1 MALEPL
7 TDGLCE
13 SNGGR
18 TTDSEVPR
26 PTSRHQPELG
36 PNPNNFSRLCSRD
49 EAERAEALEELT
61 QNVMS
66 RLGLDR
72 PGSARLDKHTLL
84 QLLRVSRSCPLQEVR
99 ERAAELLRTAQERG
113 VEIPQALASG
123 PSAFIPAQV
132 ILEEGPDEEVLIE
145 AFLSLGRFDHITMV
159 MALHPTYL
167 SCFLRTQHALLEL
180 DGPLP
185 RPWRHYI
192 VVMAAARHQCSYLVQ
207 QHSAGFLEAGG
218 EESWLEGLQ
227 HTHPKIRCLHT
238 LNKLL
243 AHRPWL
249 ITQQHIQEL
258 VCPGADARW
267 SLAEL
272 IHAVVLMTHSHSLSS
287 FVWGCGLHPEPDHV
301 GGHAFC
307 PPSPSNNMPQ
317 SSHSPAPED
326 GKPEDGVTEVEVLMK
341 RMVELQQQE
350 EECSQEEMI
359 TRFERERSESIPTAV
374 VRGAPSDLV
383 LRLVE
388 DAEFIYEDFSIRG
401 EQSPPTMRAQ
411 DYSWEDHGFSLVNRL
426 LPDMGQLLEEKFQVV
441 CGLTYNR
448 MAMHKDVD
456 TYTLRKA
463 LWNYIHCLYGIRY
476 DDYDYGEVN
485 VLLERGLKM
494 FVKTVACHPEQTTE
508 RVYSAYWRL
517 FRHSEKVHV
526 NLLLMEAR
534 LQAALLYTLR
544 AVTRYMTTGCHTLH
558 DMTTGCH
565 TLHDMTTD
573 CHTLH
578 DMTTGCHTLHDMTTG
593 CHTLHDMTTGCHTL
607 HDMTTGCSTIHTT
620 GCHTLHDMTTGC
632 STIHTTG
639 CHTLH
644 DMTTGCSTI
653 HTTGCHTLHDMTT
666 GCHTLHDM
674 TTGCSTIHTTGCHTL
689 HDMTTGCSTIHTT
702 GCHTLHDMT
711 TGCST
716 IHTTGCHALH
726 DMATGCHT
734 LHDMTMGFHTLHD
747 MTTGCHT

>member
-1 MALEPL
+1 MEEMALEPL
-7 TDGLCE
+7 TDVLCE
-13 SNGGR
+13 CNGGR
-18 TTDSEVPR
+18 TTNPDVSR
-26 PTSRHQPELG
+26 PTSLHYQPEAVESEPELG
-36 PNPNNFSRLCSRD
+36 PNPKNFSRLCSRD

-61 QNVMS
+61 QSVMS

-72 PGSARLDKHTLL
+72 PGSARLEKHTLL
-84 QLLRVSRSCPLQEVR
+84 QLLRVSRSCPLPEVR

-123 PSAFIPAQV
+123 PSAFISAQE
-132 ILEEGPDEEVLIE
+132 ILEEGPDQEVLIE
-145 AFLSLGRFDHITMV
+145 AFLSLGRYDHITMV

-218 EESWLEGLQ
+218 EESWLGGLQ
-227 HTHPKIRCLHT
+227 HTHPKIRSLHT

-258 VCPGADARW
+258 VCPGVDARW

-301 GGHAFC
+301 GGHTFC
-307 PPSPSNNMPQ
+307 PPSPSNFVLGHAFYPHSPSNNMPR
-317 SSHSPAPED
+317 SPHSPIPED
-326 GKPEDGVTEVEVLMK
+326 GKPEDGVMEVEVLMK

-350 EECSQEEMI
+350 EECSPEEMI

-374 VRGAPSDLV
+374 VRGAPSELL

-388 DAEFIYEDFSIRG
+388 DPEFIYEDFSIRG

-456 TYTLRKA
+456 THTLRKA

-494 FVKTVACHPEQTTE
+494 FVKTVACHPEQTTD
-508 RVYSAYWRL
+508 RIYSAYWRL

-544 AVTRYMTTGCHTLH
+544 AVTRYMT
-558 DMTTGCH
+558 
-565 TLHDMTTD
+565 
-573 CHTLH
+573 
-578 DMTTGCHTLHDMTTG
+578 
-593 CHTLHDMTTGCHTL
+593 
-607 HDMTTGCSTIHTT
+607 
-620 GCHTLHDMTTGC
+620 
-632 STIHTTG
+632 
-639 CHTLH
+639 
-644 DMTTGCSTI
+644 
-653 HTTGCHTLHDMTT
+653 
-666 GCHTLHDM
+666 
-674 TTGCSTIHTTGCHTL
+674 
-689 HDMTTGCSTIHTT
+689 
-702 GCHTLHDMT
+702 
-711 TGCST
+711 
-716 IHTTGCHALH
+716 
-726 DMATGCHT
+726 
-734 LHDMTMGFHTLHD
+734 
-747 MTTGCHT
+747 

>member
-1 MALEPL
+1 
-7 TDGLCE
+7 
-13 SNGGR
+13 
-18 TTDSEVPR
+18 
-26 PTSRHQPELG
+26 
-36 PNPNNFSRLCSRD
+36 
-49 EAERAEALEELT
+49 
-61 QNVMS
+61 
-66 RLGLDR
+66 
-72 PGSARLDKHTLL
+72 
-84 QLLRVSRSCPLQEVR
+84 
-99 ERAAELLRTAQERG
+99 
-113 VEIPQALASG
+113 
-123 PSAFIPAQV
+123 
-132 ILEEGPDEEVLIE
+132 
-145 AFLSLGRFDHITMV
+145 

-192 VVMAAARHQCSYLVQ
+192 VVM
-207 QHSAGFLEAGG
+207 
-218 EESWLEGLQ
+218 
-227 HTHPKIRCLHT
+227 
-238 LNKLL
+238 
-243 AHRPWL
+243 
-249 ITQQHIQEL
+249 EL

-287 FVWGCGLHPEPDHV
+287 FVWGCGLHPEPDHE
-301 GGHAFC
+301 GDHAFC

-317 SSHSPAPED
+317 SPHSPAPED

-359 TRFERERSESIPTAV
+359 TRFERERSESIPTGTHTPPLHIYTHAV
-374 VRGAPSDLV
+374 SLSPSDLM

-388 DAEFIYEDFSIRG
+388 DPEFIYEDFSIRG

-456 TYTLRKA
+456 THTLRKA

-494 FVKTVACHPEQTTE
+494 FVKTVACHPEQTTD
-508 RVYSAYWRL
+508 RIYSAYWKL

-544 AVTRYMTTGCHTLH
+544 AVTRYMT
-558 DMTTGCH
+558 
-565 TLHDMTTD
+565 
-573 CHTLH
+573 
-578 DMTTGCHTLHDMTTG
+578 
-593 CHTLHDMTTGCHTL
+593 
-607 HDMTTGCSTIHTT
+607 
-620 GCHTLHDMTTGC
+620 
-632 STIHTTG
+632 
-639 CHTLH
+639 
-644 DMTTGCSTI
+644 
-653 HTTGCHTLHDMTT
+653 
-666 GCHTLHDM
+666 
-674 TTGCSTIHTTGCHTL
+674 
-689 HDMTTGCSTIHTT
+689 
-702 GCHTLHDMT
+702 
-711 TGCST
+711 
-716 IHTTGCHALH
+716 
-726 DMATGCHT
+726 
-734 LHDMTMGFHTLHD
+734 
-747 MTTGCHT
+747 